1 MIRHTL
7 KYVPVGNETVGPRGA
22 ISLHRDF
29 LPMQLIYGDKT
40 SQSLPRYRFPKG
52 FCLSFNPKHFS
63 NNNESIKFLKEIITL
78 YVVKQREP
86 SRSESS
92 RYHGRLYWSND
103 RGVLNCYKEAN
114 ILIINVPAN
123 MTKCYQT
130 LDLTANGYAKQYL
143 KSKFTEW
150 YSSQIRAY
158 LDNGVSIDDIEVGLQ
173 LSKIKPIH
181 AGWLVELYNHMTTSK
196 GKEIIDSGWK
206 AAGIS
211 DAVKLG
217 SSKLPPIDPFHEIDP
232 MLGDES
238 ESSNRHLL
246 ALCDVKEFELLCDK
260 KLGPENDDA
269 VTDDETDSE
278 WEEAEL

>member
-1 MIRHTL
+1 
-7 KYVPVGNETVGPRGA
+7 
-22 ISLHRDF
+22 
-29 LPMQLIYGDKT
+29 MQLIYGGKT

-63 NNNESIKFLKEIITL
+63 NTNESIKFLKEILTP
-78 YVVKQREP
+78 YVVKQRELLTCQVDQKALVIMDVFT
-86 SRSESS
+86 
-92 RYHGRLYWSND
+92 GQM
-103 RGVLNCYKEAN
+103 LNAYEEAN
-114 ILIINVPAN
+114 ILIINVPTN
-123 MTKCYQT
+123 MTKYYQP
-130 LDLTANGYAKQYL
+130 LDLTVNGYAKRFL

-150 YSSQIRAY
+150 YSSQVRAY

-173 LSKIKPIH
+173 LSKIKRIH
-181 AGWLVELYNHMTTSK
+181 AGWLVEFCNHMTTSK

-211 DAVKLG
+211 DTVKLG
-217 SSKLPPIDPFHEIDP
+217 SSKLPPIDPFHDIDP
-232 MLGDES
+232 MLDDES
-238 ESSNRHLL
+238 VSSNRHLL
-246 ALCDVKEFELLCDK
+246 ALRDVTAEEFELFCGK

>member
-1 MIRHTL
+1 
-7 KYVPVGNETVGPRGA
+7 
-22 ISLHRDF
+22 
-29 LPMQLIYGDKT
+29 
-40 SQSLPRYRFPKG
+40 
-52 FCLSFNPKHFS
+52 
-63 NNNESIKFLKEIITL
+63 
-78 YVVKQREP
+78 
-86 SRSESS
+86 
-92 RYHGRLYWSND
+92 
-103 RGVLNCYKEAN
+103 
-114 ILIINVPAN
+114 
-123 MTKCYQT
+123 MTKYYQPPDLT
-130 LDLTANGYAKQYL
+130 LDGYAKRFL

-150 YSSQIRAY
+150 YSSQVRAC
-158 LDNGVSIDDIEVGLQ
+158 LDNAVSIDGIEVRLQ

-181 AGWLVELYNHMTTSK
+181 AGWLVEFYNHMATSK
-196 GKEIIDSGWK
+196 GKEIIHSGWK

-217 SSKLPPIDPFHEIDP
+217 SSKLPPIDPFHDIDP

-246 ALCDVKEFELLCDK
+246 ALCDVTTEEFKLLCGK